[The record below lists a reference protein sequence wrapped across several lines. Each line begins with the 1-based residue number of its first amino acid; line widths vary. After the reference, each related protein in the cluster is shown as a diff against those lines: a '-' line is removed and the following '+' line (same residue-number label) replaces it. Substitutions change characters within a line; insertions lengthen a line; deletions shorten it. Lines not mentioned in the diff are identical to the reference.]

1 MTVALS
7 AFDVLLVPGL
17 HDSGP
22 RHWQTRWQRQYP
34 TFARVVQDDWE
45 TPDLTRWSERLQ
57 ASLRPLRR
65 PVLLV
70 SHSFGCLATARALST
85 AEQVAGALLVA
96 PADPDKFGVTEQLP
110 AAVLPCPTILISS
123 RNDPWLSE
131 SRAALLA
138 RTWGSLLVRG
148 GMLGHI
154 NAESQLGDWHF
165 GQTKLQQLAELA
177 SSPLPSRSPVRS
189 RPQHFPTK

>member
-1 MTVALS
+1 MTTALS

-22 RHWQTRWQRQYP
+22 RHWQTRWQRRNP
-34 TFARVVQDDWE
+34 AFARVVQDDWD
-45 TPDLTRWSERLQ
+45 TPDLARWSLRLQ
-57 ASLRPLRR
+57 ASLRVLDR

-70 SHSFGCLATARALST
+70 AHSFGCLASARALSS
-85 AEQVAGALLVA
+85 AGQVAGALLVA
-96 PADPDKFGVTEQLP
+96 PADPEKFGVTGQLP

-131 SRAALLA
+131 PRAELLA
-138 RTWGSLLVRG
+138 RTWGCLLVRG

-154 NAESQLGDWHF
+154 NAESELGDWHF
-165 GQTKLQQLAELA
+165 GQAKLRQLAALA
-177 SSPLPSRSPVRS
+177 S
-189 RPQHFPTK
+189 